1 MNNEDAKHWMH
12 LHEQMSHGKVDFNP
26 DYYVAADSTS
36 SQDGQGDISLV
47 TPTQAQVDQA
57 KLLMKRKLSPAS
69 YSFIAKRRRKARR
82 SNSSKSKRKSSKR
95 QGGAAAAGR
104 GRRSVRGGGGGG
116 IGKRSQRGGGRS
128 KKRTT
133 KTTKRRKTQNRRR
146 R

>member
-82 SNSSKSKRKSSKR
+82 SNSKSKRKSSKR
-95 QGGAAAAGR
+95 QRGAAAAGR
-104 GRRSVRGGGGGG
+104 GRRGDRGGGG
-116 IGKRSQRGGGRS
+116 KRGQRGGGRS

-146 R
+146 RR